1 MSPRLAVTLILLGAT
16 VPALAQPLAD
26 PPRVPPEV
34 MGDRPTTRPAD
45 VGPPNLQSKPPP
57 RLQPEPPNNAARPAP
72 PVAATPEGGP
82 TTFTEAQA
90 RARFEQAGYTEL
102 GDLRLESGGIW
113 RAMGRRDGQMRQ
125 LGLDQRGNVRAE

>member
-1 MSPRLAVTLILLGAT
+1 MSPRLVVTLMLLGTA
-16 VPALAQPLAD
+16 VPALSQPLAE

-45 VGPPNLQSKPPP
+45 ERPLNREPNPT

-72 PVAATPEGGP
+72 PAAGTLEAGQ

-90 RARFEQAGYTEL
+90 RSRFDQAGYTEI

-113 RAMGRRDGQMRQ
+113 RAMGRRDGQMRR
-125 LGLDQRGNVRAE
+125 LGLDHRGNVRAE

>member
-1 MSPRLAVTLILLGAT
+1 MSPSLAVTLMLLGAA

-45 VGPPNLQSKPPP
+45 VGPPNRELNPTP
-57 RLQPEPPNNAARPAP
+57 LQPEPPNNAAPPAP
-72 PVAATPEGGP
+72 PVAAAPEAGQ
-82 TTFTEAQA
+82 TTLTAAQA
-90 RARFEQAGYTEL
+90 RARFEQAGYTEI

-113 RAMGRRDGQMRQ
+113 RAMGRRDGQMRR
-125 LGLDQRGNVRAE
+125 LGLDHRGNVRAE